1 MATAWRRIG
10 DIFFGRATTL
20 GLAVTAV
27 MLGVATFVLLAGGS
41 PLKLKY
47 FYKKYSTK
55 SIKNM
60 DFTDQN
66 YRKNNV
72 HF

>member
-1 MATAWRRIG
+1 M
-10 DIFFGRATTL
+10 
-20 GLAVTAV
+20 
-27 MLGVATFVLLAGGS
+27 
-41 PLKLKY
+41 KKNLKY

-72 HF
+72 HVFTEL